1 VAILV
6 DTNALYALVDDA
18 EPQHQAVYQ
27 FVDRTEQALLVPIT
41 VLPELDYLVFT
52 RLGPR
57 IQIRVLRS
65 LLGGEFQIETPTAQ
79 DLERAVELA
88 EQYAGSGLG
97 LVDASIA
104 AIAERLN
111 IRQILTLDRRDF
123 GMLRPRHC
131 SAFELV
137 P

>member
-1 VAILV
+1 MSVLV
-6 DTNALYALVDDA
+6 DTSGLYALVDDA
-18 EPQHQAVYQ
+18 EPQHRAVYQ
-27 FVDRTEQALLVPIT
+27 FVDRYDQALVVPIS
-41 VLPELDYLVFT
+41 VLPELDYLVFSK
-52 RLGPR
+52 LGSR
-57 IQIRVLRS
+57 VQIRVLRS
-65 LLGGEFQIETPTAQ
+65 LVGGEFHIENLSDR

-88 EQYAGSGLG
+88 DQYADSGLG

-111 IRQILTLDRRDF
+111 VRQILTLDRRHF

-131 SAFELV
+131 PAFELV